1 MPTFFVDIHFI
12 GFEVIELFAYWG
24 FVFGGQSCPRF
35 VSTTVI
41 FVARCNFDIV
51 IKFDYLKKK
60 VKFFRASYFFL
71 YFQKLNNKRSDDEKL
86 LDYTQKKNRKHGFLV
101 IFDDFS
107 KFCCS
112 IFGATHYEKSSNL
125 LKELQNHDKY
135 WIIKKP
141 RSTHYSMDLIQNPKP
156 RILNMNTTTQPIAQW
171 TKIGKIV
178 Q

>member
-1 MPTFFVDIHFI
+1 MPTLFVDIHFI

-60 VKFFRASYFFL
+60 VKIFRASYFFL

-86 LDYTQKKNRKHGFLV
+86 LDY
-101 IFDDFS
+101 S
-107 KFCCS
+107 KEES
-112 IFGATHYEKSSNL
+112 KTWVFGHIWWFFKVL
-125 LKELQNHDKY
+125 LQHLWRDSLWK
-135 WIIKKP
+135 IIKFAQKITKP
-141 RSTHYSMDLIQNPKP
+141 WIN
-156 RILNMNTTTQPIAQW
+156 IE
-171 TKIGKIV
+171 
-178 Q
+178 